1 MLIIL
6 KLVKKS
12 LLKAEALLLK
22 GVCPVQMLTPLEIF
36 FFFLEMKLL
45 IPLDVNLMT

>member
-36 FFFLEMKLL
+36 FFLEMKLL